1 MVVFVGIHSN
11 KLLQSAIG
19 DRQPGIAEV
28 IGPLKCHYADLVV
41 VDDLS
46 RICTCPDAGSLQH
59 TLAIS
64 AFGRPVI
71 TEASWVLAQCR
82 VVQVPPE
89 SVLRHVPLL
98 GKIKVVF
105 VYDPHFLSRY
115 WYVIDGL
122 QLLSRKEKSTW
133 KVRKSSDPAVRE
145 RGYQVVSLVGDEGV
159 YNLRTWVLNHRKIV
173 NTVGS
178 KAWSVDKPIF

>member
-64 AFGRPVI
+64 ALGRPVI
-71 TEASWVLAQCR
+71 TKASWVLAQCR

-105 VYDPHFLSRY
+105 EGGRHHPTPKKAEQDAGTLPQG
-115 WYVIDGL
+115 DGVM
-122 QLLSRKEKSTW
+122 STA
-133 KVRKSSDPAVRE
+133 AVDLFE
-145 RGYQVVSLVGDEGV
+145 SVSKGVLV
-159 YNLRTWVLNHRKIV
+159 
-173 NTVGS
+173 
-178 KAWSVDKPIF
+178 